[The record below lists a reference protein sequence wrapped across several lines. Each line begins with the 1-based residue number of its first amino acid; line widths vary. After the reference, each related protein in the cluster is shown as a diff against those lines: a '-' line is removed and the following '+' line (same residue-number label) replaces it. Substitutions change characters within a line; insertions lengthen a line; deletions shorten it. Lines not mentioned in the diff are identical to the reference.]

1 MAIKGK
7 TVERN
12 LSFEI
17 SYRGMGLR
25 ALARPKRNESSKAGF
40 DFREFKHH
48 ASQMDSKKSYFLELT
63 FIIDTI
69 FFHIMRLI
77 NN

>member
-17 SYRGMGLR
+17 TYRGMGLR
-25 ALARPKRNESSKAGF
+25 ALARPNRNESSKAGF

-48 ASQMDSKKSYFLELT
+48 ASQMDSKKKLFFRAYLYYRYNIFSYYAF
-63 FIIDTI
+63 
-69 FFHIMRLI
+69 
-77 NN
+77 N